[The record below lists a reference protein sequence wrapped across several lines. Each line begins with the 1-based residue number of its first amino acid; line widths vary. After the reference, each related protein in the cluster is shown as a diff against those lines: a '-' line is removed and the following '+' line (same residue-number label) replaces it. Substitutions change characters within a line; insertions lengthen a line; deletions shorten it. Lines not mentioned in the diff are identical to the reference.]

1 MEGNKYSE
9 ILFDLDGTLTDSG
22 PGIMHG
28 FEYAIREMGDTVEDK
43 ATLRRFIGPPLEYSF
58 GNILGYSDADTKK
71 AITLYREYYF
81 NRGGV
86 MENEVYP
93 GIEELLRNLKE
104 SGKKLAVATSK
115 SEKGTNIVLEHFG
128 LTKFFDV
135 VATSNDTDRRTKTDV
150 IRFAID
156 SLKITDKNMVLMI
169 GDRNQDI
176 NAANETGIDSVGVLW
191 GYGDRKELE
200 GAGATF
206 IVEKP
211 SDILKLVSYR
221 L

>member
-1 MEGNKYSE
+1 MNYST

-28 FEYAIREMGDTVEDK
+28 FEYAIEKMGDTVEDK

-58 GNILGYSDADTKK
+58 GSLLGYSEEDTKK

-81 NRGGV
+81 GKGGV

-93 GIEELLRNLKE
+93 GIEELLSELKK

-128 LTKFFDV
+128 LKKYFDV
-135 VATSNDTDRRTKTDV
+135 VATSNDTDRRTKADV
-150 IRFAID
+150 IRFALD
-156 SLKITDKNMVLMI
+156 SLGITDKRNALMV

-176 NAANETGIDSVGVLW
+176 TAANEIGLDSIGVLW
-191 GYGDRKELE
+191 GYGDTEELKE
-200 GAGATF
+200 AGATL

-211 SDILKLVSYR
+211 SDILNL

>member
-1 MEGNKYSE
+1 MKEKNYSE

-28 FEYAIREMGDTVEDK
+28 FEYAIRKMGDTVEDK
-43 ATLRRFIGPPLEYSF
+43 STLRRFIGPPLEYSF
-58 GNILGYSDADTKK
+58 GSILGYSDEDTKK

-93 GIEELLRNLKE
+93 DIEELLDKLKK

-128 LTKFFDV
+128 LTKYFDV
-135 VATSNDTDRRTKTDV
+135 VATSNDTDRRTKADV
-150 IRFAID
+150 IRFALE
-156 SLKITDKNMVLMI
+156 SLGNTDKSSVLMV

-191 GYGDRKELE
+191 GYGDRDELE

-206 IVEKP
+206 IVDKP
-211 SDILKLVSYR
+211 SDILKLI
-221 L
+221 

>member
-1 MEGNKYSE
+1 MNYST

-22 PGIMHG
+22 PGIMNG
-28 FEYAIREMGDTVEDK
+28 FEYAIEKMGDTVEDK
-43 ATLRRFIGPPLEYSF
+43 STLRRFIGPPLEYSF
-58 GNILGYSDADTKK
+58 GSLLGYSEEDTKK

-81 NRGGV
+81 GNGGV

-93 GIEELLRNLKE
+93 GIEELLSALKK

-128 LTKFFDV
+128 LKKYFDV
-135 VATSNDTDRRTKTDV
+135 VATSNDTDRRTKADV
-150 IRFAID
+150 IRFALD
-156 SLKITDKNMVLMI
+156 SLGIPDKRNALMV

-176 NAANETGIDSVGVLW
+176 NAANEIGLDSLGVLW
-191 GYGDRKELE
+191 GYGDTEELKE
-200 GAGATF
+200 AGATF

-211 SDILKLVSYR
+211 SDILNL

>member
-1 MEGNKYSE
+1 MNYST

-28 FEYAIREMGDTVEDK
+28 FEYAIEKMGDTVEDK

-58 GNILGYSDADTKK
+58 GNLLGYSEEDTKK

-81 NRGGV
+81 GKGGV

-93 GIEELLRNLKE
+93 GIEELLSALKK
-104 SGKKLAVATSK
+104 SGKKLTVATSK

-128 LTKFFDV
+128 LKKYFDV
-135 VATSNDTDRRTKTDV
+135 VATSNDTDRRTKADV
-150 IRFAID
+150 IRFALD
-156 SLKITDKNMVLMI
+156 SLGITDKRNALMV

-176 NAANETGIDSVGVLW
+176 NAANEIGLDSLGVLW
-191 GYGDRKELE
+191 GYGDTEELE
-200 GAGATF
+200 EAGATF

-211 SDILKLVSYR
+211 SDILKLV
-221 L
+221 

>member
-1 MEGNKYSE
+1 MNYST

-28 FEYAIREMGDTVEDK
+28 FEYAIEKMGDTVEDK
-43 ATLRRFIGPPLEYSF
+43 STLRRFIGPPLEYSF
-58 GNILGYSDADTKK
+58 GSLLEYSEEDTKK

-81 NRGGV
+81 GKGGV

-93 GIEELLRNLKE
+93 GIEELLSELKK

-128 LTKFFDV
+128 LKKYFDV
-135 VATSNDTDRRTKTDV
+135 VATSNDTDRRTKADV
-150 IRFAID
+150 IRFALD
-156 SLKITDKNMVLMI
+156 SLGITDKRNALMV

-176 NAANETGIDSVGVLW
+176 NAANEIGLDSIGVLW
-191 GYGDRKELE
+191 GYGDTEELKE
-200 GAGATF
+200 AGATF

-211 SDILKLVSYR
+211 SDILNL